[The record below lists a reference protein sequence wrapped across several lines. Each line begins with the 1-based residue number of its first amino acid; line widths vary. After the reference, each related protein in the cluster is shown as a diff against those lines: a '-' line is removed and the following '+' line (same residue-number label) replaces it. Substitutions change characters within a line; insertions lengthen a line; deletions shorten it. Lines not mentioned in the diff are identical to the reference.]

1 MTAGRWTKNVA
12 MALILLLLVGCRRQA
27 LPAPAAL
34 PVYHGALEL
43 LAMPDAGRAPLIQ
56 AIDGARSSV
65 RLKIYL
71 ITDNNVVEAL
81 GKAVQRG
88 VSVRVLIEEAPYG
101 GGETNAL
108 AAQAMQ
114 RLGVEVRARPGTFVY
129 SHEKSLI
136 VDDTRAYIM
145 THNLTQSSFNS
156 NREYMAIVEDPA
168 VVAEVARVFDA
179 DWQRVEPDLNEA
191 LLVWSP
197 VNSRARIQA
206 LIATAQ
212 VSIDVEHTSVEDEQL
227 IGELAAAARRGV
239 RVRVV
244 TPAIFDPSE
253 REYAPISALNAAGVA
268 VRFLDQPYVHAK
280 AIIVD
285 GQTAMI
291 GSQNLTANSLEN
303 NRELGLV
310 FDDPAAVN
318 RLARFFLMDW
328 NNAEPWGGPQPTAT
342 LPTGGILRWD
352 QTTDYVGQTVTV
364 EGEVVDTYDS
374 GKVTFLN
381 FDEDR
386 TFTVVIFAS
395 DYAAFAQPP
404 EDLYWR
410 KKVRV
415 TGQLKLYDQRPE
427 IVVESPDAIVVLD
440 DLLTRAGQVQPTVPA
455 AGVVNWQ
462 DAGNYLGQRLTV
474 EGQVVRV
481 YNSGKAA
488 FLNFAEEYQGKFSVV
503 IFAADFEQWPQP
515 PDQVYLNQ
523 YLRVTGK
530 IKEYNGAPEMIIES
544 PKQVTILPTPAIT
557 VTPTLTVTL
566 RLTDTLPLTVTTP
579 LTPTAFIS
587 ATAVVSPTA
596 APPVAAPP
604 LAINWQD
611 AAAHAGQ
618 VVEVVGNVVD
628 SYKSNSVIFLNFS
641 SDRDQFKAVIFQR
654 DWTKWSQS
662 PDQWFLGQQVRIRG
676 EVVLYEGA
684 PEVIVSD
691 PAQIEIVGQPAGQ
704 QKPVPPPVT
713 GWQKAAAYAGQRVT
727 VTGQVVDTY
736 RSSKVIFLNFSAN
749 RQDFKVVIFASAWE
763 RWQQPPDELYY
774 GAAVQVTGLVELY
787 EGAPEIIV
795 DEPSQIVVSR
805 KE

>member
-1 MTAGRWTKNVA
+1 MTAGRWIKNGLVG
-12 MALILLLLVGCRRQA
+12 LLVLMLLAGCRRQA
-27 LPAPAAL
+27 TPAPVAL
-34 PVYHGALEL
+34 PVYHGALEV

-56 AIDGARSSV
+56 AIDGARNSI

-71 ITDNNVVEAL
+71 ITDNTVVEAL

-88 VSVRVLIEEAPYG
+88 VKVRVLIEEAPYG

-114 RLGVEVRARPGTFVY
+114 RVGVDVRARPGTFTY
-129 SHEKSLI
+129 SHEKSLV
-136 VDDTRAYIM
+136 VDDARAYIM
-145 THNLTQSSFNS
+145 THNLTNSSFNS

-179 DWQRVEPDLNEA
+179 DWEHVEPDLDEA
-191 LLVWSP
+191 ALVWSP
-197 VNSRARIQA
+197 VNSRARIAA

-212 VSIDVEHTSVEDEQL
+212 VSIDVEQTSVEDEQL
-227 IGELAAAARRGV
+227 IGQLAAAAQRGV

-253 REYAPISALNAAGVA
+253 REYAPVSTLNAAGVA
-268 VRFLDQPYVHAK
+268 VRFLDTPYVHAK
-280 AIIVD
+280 IFIVD

-303 NRELGLV
+303 NRELGII

-318 RLARFFLMDW
+318 RLARFFLVDW

-342 LPTGGILRWD
+342 LPASGILRWD
-352 QTTDYVGQTVTV
+352 QTAGYIGQTVTV

-381 FDEDR
+381 FDEER

-395 DYAAFAQPP
+395 DYAAFPQPP
-404 EDLYWR
+404 QDLYWR

-427 IVVESPDAIVVLD
+427 IIIESPDAIVVLED
-440 DLLTRAGQVQPTVPA
+440 MLTRAGQVQPTVPA
-455 AGVVNWQ
+455 SGTINWQ
-462 DAGNYLGQRLTV
+462 DAGNYLGQRLAV
-474 EGQVVRV
+474 EGQVMRV

-488 FLNFAEEYQGKFSVV
+488 FLNFAEEYEGKFSVV
-503 IFAADFEQWPQP
+503 VFAADFGQWPQP

-523 YLRVTGK
+523 YVRVTGK
-530 IKEYNGAPEMIIES
+530 IKEYKGAPEMIVES
-544 PKQVTILPTPAIT
+544 PEQVEILPAPVIT
-557 VTPTLTVTL
+557 TTPTLTITA
-566 RLTDTLPLTVTTP
+566 RLTATLPLTATAP
-579 LTPTAFIS
+579 LTSTATVS
-587 ATAVVSPTA
+587 ATLPATA
-596 APPVAAPP
+596 TVAPPPITAPP

-618 VVEVVGNVVD
+618 SVEVVGTVVD
-628 SYKSNSVIFLNFS
+628 SYKSTSVIFLNFS
-641 SDRDQFKAVIFQR
+641 NDRDQFKAVIFQH
-654 DWTKWSQS
+654 DWTRWPQS

-684 PEVIVSD
+684 PEVIISD
-691 PAQIEIVGQPAGQ
+691 SAQIEIVGQPADQ
-704 QKPVPPPVT
+704 QKPVPPPVV
-713 GWQKAAAYAGQRVT
+713 GWQEAAAYAGQRVT
-727 VTGQVVDTY
+727 VTGQIADTY

-787 EGAPEIIV
+787 EGTPEIIV
-795 DEPSQIVVSR
+795 DEPSQIVVIR
-805 KE
+805 